1 MIALCWN
8 CQGLGTHQSIKALRE
23 CVQRWD
29 PKVVFLSE
37 TKKKIAGMKR
47 VKVKLDFLNGFY
59 VQREGKGRGL
69 AMFWRKE
76 INLEIKSYSKHHIDV
91 VITEEATSFK
101 WRITRF
107 YGHPET
113 HRRKESWSFLNTLN
127 QQYHLPWLC
136 LGDFN
141 EILSTEEK
149 LGGAP
154 RLQQQMDAF
163 RNVVNKCRFKD
174 MGYSR
179 SKYTWCN
186 QQEGENM
193 MYLRLDKAFS
203 TIDWLEH
210 FRDIKVRHLVD
221 TTSDHCPLL
230 LPESWVL
237 QQRG

>member
-1 MIALCWN
+1 M
-8 CQGLGTHQSIKALRE
+8 QH
-23 CVQRWD
+23 WD

-101 WRITRF
+101 WWITGF

-186 QQEGENM
+186 Q
-193 MYLRLDKAFS
+193 
-203 TIDWLEH
+203 
-210 FRDIKVRHLVD
+210 
-221 TTSDHCPLL
+221 
-230 LPESWVL
+230 
-237 QQRG
+237 

>member
-8 CQGLGTHQSIKALRE
+8 CRGLGTPRSVRALRE
-23 CVQRWD
+23 CVRRWD

-37 TKKKIAGMKR
+37 TKKNIAGMKR
-47 VKVKLDFLNGFY
+47 VKVKLDFVNGFY
-59 VQREGKGRGL
+59 VQREGKGGGL
-69 AMFWRKE
+69 AMLWRKE
-76 INLEIKSYSKHHIDV
+76 INLEIKSYSKHHIDA

-101 WRITRF
+101 WRIIGF

-127 QQYHLPWLC
+127 QQYRLPWLC

-141 EILSTEEK
+141 EILSREEK
-149 LGGAP
+149 LGGASRP
-154 RLQQQMDAF
+154 QQQMDAF
-163 RNVVNKCRFKD
+163 RNVVNRCGFKD
-174 MGYSR
+174 MGYR
-179 SKYTWCN
+179 GSKYTWFN

-193 MYLRLDKAFS
+193 MYFRLDRAFA
-203 TIDWLEH
+203 TMDWLEH

-230 LPESWVL
+230 LAESGVL
-237 QQRG
+237 